1 MTYNST
7 ELSKL
12 RIKISNHIFL
22 WLGTP
27 KSILGTPNWR
37 LGCPIWAI
45 HLLGVPNFSIW
56 GAQLLKMVWKQIFT
70 IPWFRCL
77 NLQLFLKNKK
87 KMSAILNE
95 ITKFWP
101 NENYRIVSYKR
112 IFSNGHYGTLGFCV
126 HQAQKFVYIQR
137 FLHFFLWIVYN
148 EFKFMFHTTFPGVRV
163 VMHGELFDI
172 IFSWIHFALSRH
184 NLTFLAVMLAHYQFS

>member
-1 MTYNST
+1 MHGRIVK
-7 ELSKL
+7 LSL
-12 RIKISNHIFL
+12 GCPKIRRACAPAIFL

-126 HQAQKFVYIQR
+126 HQAQKFENTEVPTFLITNRLQWIQIYVSYA
-137 FLHFFLWIVYN
+137 LPWSSCWNAWWIVWYNFFLN
-148 EFKFMFHTTFPGVRV
+148 TFCP
-163 VMHGELFDI
+163 
-172 IFSWIHFALSRH
+172 LSP
-184 NLTFLAVMLAHYQFS
+184 